1 MDFFDFEQHVS
12 GFVNGLSRVGVQDLL
27 DTVGMG
33 EEIWMV
39 RSDLVVQRTNKE
51 HMILVFHGKTSTAQS
66 LLTINFGSSVA
77 SCFNSQFE
85 VRQSPPRQN
94 RTARVHDVRII
105 DHVRFVNANQ
115 ISVSLRHG
123 FRALAQLLDALDL
136 FGFLIFIRK
145 GIVVMAYVDIVVL
158 ASVPET
164 FHKCIFFTKFVDFID
179 ELVLSIHY
187 THTNTPAF

>member
-1 MDFFDFEQHVS
+1 MNEKTQLSLIELLVDFFDFEQHVS

-94 RTARVHDVRII
+94 RTARVHDVGII

-145 GIVVMAYVDIVVL
+145 GNCSIGICRYCGAGIGSIDISQVHLLHQVR
-158 ASVPET
+158 
-164 FHKCIFFTKFVDFID
+164 
-179 ELVLSIHY
+179 
-187 THTNTPAF
+187 